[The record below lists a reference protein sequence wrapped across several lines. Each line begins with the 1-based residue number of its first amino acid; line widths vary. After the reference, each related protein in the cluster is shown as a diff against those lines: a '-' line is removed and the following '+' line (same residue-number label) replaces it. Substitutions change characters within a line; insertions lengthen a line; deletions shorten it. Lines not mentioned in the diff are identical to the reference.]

1 MKNKISRVSHYK
13 AELLLLS
20 ITVFWGI
27 SFPFTK
33 FALEDFSPIAL
44 VFLRFSITVVVFFA
58 IYYKKLQIRG
68 FKQWRYGFIL
78 GFLLFLGFIS
88 QTTGMKYTTASNSA
102 FITGTNV
109 LLVPFALYF
118 VSGRKPKI
126 QNIIGIIIVTVG
138 LYYLTGIGVSG
149 LNYGDF
155 ITIFCTFSFALHI
168 VLLDKYSKITD
179 IIHLVFGQF
188 LAMAVLSFVY
198 MMVMEYFVYDN
209 LKMNFTTSSTSLVLF
224 LALFGTL
231 LVFFLMTKF
240 QGMTNPIKASIIYN
254 MEQVFATFFAY
265 FLLDERLT
273 FSQIIGALIMI
284 SGLIVSEFSDLIFK
298 RKLK

>member
-1 MKNKISRVSHYK
+1 MKNKISHYK

-33 FALEDFSPIAL
+33 FALADFSPIAL

-58 IYYKKLQIRG
+58 IYYKKIQIRG

-78 GFLLFLGFIS
+78 GFLLFLGFIT

-118 VSGRKPKI
+118 ISKRKPKL
-126 QNIIGIIIVTVG
+126 QNLIGIVIVTVG
-138 LYYLTGIGVSG
+138 LYYLTGVGVSG

-155 ITIFCTFSFALHI
+155 ITFFCTFSFALHV

-188 LAMAVLSFVY
+188 LAMAVLSFLY
-198 MMVMEYFVYDN
+198 MMIMEYFVYDN
-209 LKMNFTTSSTSLVLF
+209 IMMNFTTSSTSLVLF

-231 LVFFLMTKF
+231 LV
-240 QGMTNPIKASIIYN
+240 
-254 MEQVFATFFAY
+254 
-265 FLLDERLT
+265 
-273 FSQIIGALIMI
+273 
-284 SGLIVSEFSDLIFK
+284 
-298 RKLK
+298 

>member
-1 MKNKISRVSHYK
+1 MKNKISHYK

-33 FALEDFSPIAL
+33 FALADFSPIAL

-58 IYYKKLQIRG
+58 IYYKKIQIRG

-78 GFLLFLGFIS
+78 GFLLFLGFIT

-118 VSGRKPKI
+118 ISKRKPKL
-126 QNIIGIIIVTVG
+126 QNLIGIVIVTVG
-138 LYYLTGIGVSG
+138 LYYLTGVGVSG

-155 ITIFCTFSFALHI
+155 ITFFCTFSFALHV

-188 LAMAVLSFVY
+188 LAMAVLSFLY
-198 MMVMEYFVYDN
+198 MMIMEYFVYDN
-209 LKMNFTTSSTSLVLF
+209 IMMNFTTSSTSLVLF

-254 MEQVFATFFAY
+254 MEQVFATFFAF

-273 FSQIIGALIMI
+273 FTQIIGALIMI
-284 SGLIVSEFSDLIFK
+284 CGLIVSEFSDLIFR
-298 RKLK
+298 RKLNK

>member
-1 MKNKISRVSHYK
+1 MKNKISHYK

-44 VFLRFSITVVVFFA
+44 VFLRFFITVVVFFF
-58 IYYKKLQIRG
+58 IYYKKLQIRS
-68 FKQWRYGFIL
+68 FKEWRYGFIL
-78 GFLLFLGFIS
+78 GFLLFLGFIT

-109 LLVPFALYF
+109 LLVPFALF
-118 VSGRKPKI
+118 FISGRKPKI
-126 QNIIGIIIVTVG
+126 QNLIGIIIVTTG

-155 ITIFCTFSFALHI
+155 ITLFCTVSFALHI

-188 LAMAVLSFVY
+188 LAMTALSLVY
-198 MMVMEYFVYDN
+198 MIVAEYFIYEN
-209 LKMNFTTSSTSLVLF
+209 LKMNFTTSSSSLVLF
-224 LALFGTL
+224 LSLFGTL

-254 MEQVFATFFAY
+254 MEQVFATFFAF

-273 FSQIIGALIMI
+273 FIQIIGALIMI
-284 SGLIVSEFSDLIFK
+284 TGLVVSEFSDLIFK
-298 RKLK
+298 RRKLN

>member
-1 MKNKISRVSHYK
+1 LKNKISHYK

-44 VFLRFSITVVVFFA
+44 VFIRFSITVVVFFI

-118 VSGRKPKI
+118 ISGRKPKI
-126 QNIIGIIIVTVG
+126 QNLIGILIVTVG

-198 MMVMEYFVYDN
+198 MIIAEYWINDN
-209 LKMNFTTSSTSLVLF
+209 LMMRFTTNSTALVLF
-224 LALFGTL
+224 LSLFGTL

-254 MEQVFATFFAY
+254 MEQVFATFFAF

-273 FSQIIGALIMI
+273 FTQIIGALIMI
-284 SGLIVSEFSDLIFK
+284 CGLVISEFSDLIFK

>member
-1 MKNKISRVSHYK
+1 LTNKISHYK

-58 IYYKKLQIRG
+58 IYYKKLNLKN
-68 FKQWRYGFIL
+68 FKEWRYGFIL
-78 GFLLFLGFIS
+78 GFLLFLGFIT
-88 QTTGMKYTTASNSA
+88 QTTGMKYTSASNSA

-118 VSGRKPKI
+118 ISGRKPKF
-126 QNIIGIIIVTVG
+126 QNIIGIIIVTAG
-138 LYYLTGIGVSG
+138 LYFLTGIGEAG

-155 ITIFCTFSFALHI
+155 ITMFCTVAFALHV

-188 LAMAVLSFVY
+188 LSMAVLSFVY
-198 MMVMEYFVYDN
+198 MMVLEVFINDDM
-209 LKMNFTTSSTSLVLF
+209 KMNFTTNSTMLVLF

-254 MEQVFATFFAY
+254 MEQVFATFFAF

-273 FSQIIGALIMI
+273 LSQIIGAVIMI
-284 SGLIVSEFSDLIFK
+284 TGLIISEFSDVIF
-298 RKLK
+298 RRRLK

>member
-1 MKNKISRVSHYK
+1 LANKISHYK

-33 FALEDFSPIAL
+33 FALENFSPIAL
-44 VFLRFSITVVVFFA
+44 VFLRFSITVVVFLI
-58 IYYKKLQIRG
+58 IYYKKLKLRG
-68 FKQWRYGFIL
+68 FKEWRYGFIL
-78 GFLLFLGFIS
+78 GFLLFLGFIT

-102 FITGTNV
+102 FITGANV
-109 LLVPFALYF
+109 LLVPFALF
-118 VSGRKPKI
+118 FIAKRKPKL
-126 QNIIGIIIVTVG
+126 QNLIGVVIVTIG
-138 LYYLTGIGVSG
+138 LYFLTGIGDSPM
-149 LNYGDF
+149 NYGDF
-155 ITIFCTFSFALHI
+155 ITMFCTIAFALHV

-188 LAMAVLSFVY
+188 LSMAVLSFIY
-198 MMVMEYFVYDN
+198 MMAVEVFINKNFQME
-209 LKMNFTTSSTSLVLF
+209 FTANSTMLVLF

-254 MEQVFATFFAY
+254 MEQVFATFFAF

-273 FSQIIGALIMI
+273 FSQILGAVVMI
-284 SGLIVSEFSDLIFK
+284 TGLIISEFSDLIFK
-298 RKLK
+298 RSSK

>member
-1 MKNKISRVSHYK
+1 MKNKISHYK

-20 ITVFWGI
+20 ITIFWGV

-44 VFLRFSITVVVFFA
+44 VFLRFSITVVVFFF
-58 IYYKKLQIRG
+58 IYYKKLQLRG
-68 FKQWRYGFIL
+68 FKEWRYGFIL

-118 VSGRKPKI
+118 ISGRKPKV
-126 QNIIGIIIVTVG
+126 QNLIGIVIVTAG
-138 LYYLTGIGVSG
+138 LYYLTGIGESG

-155 ITIFCTFSFALHI
+155 ITFFCTFAFALHI

-188 LAMAVLSFVY
+188 LAMAVLSFLY
-198 MMVMEYFVYDN
+198 MVVMEYFVHDN
-209 LKMNFTTSSTSLVLF
+209 LMMNFTLSSTSLVLF

-273 FSQIIGALIMI
+273 FSQIIGAAIMI
-284 SGLIVSEFSDLIFK
+284 CGLIISEFSDLIFK
-298 RKLK
+298 RRLK

>member
-1 MKNKISRVSHYK
+1 MKNKISHYK

-20 ITVFWGI
+20 ITIFWGV

-33 FALEDFSPIAL
+33 FALVDFSPVAL
-44 VFLRFSITVVVFFA
+44 VFLRFSITAVVFFF
-58 IYYKKLQIRG
+58 IYYKKIQIRG

-78 GFLLFLGFIS
+78 GFLLFLGFIT

-118 VSGRKPKI
+118 ISGKKPKF
-126 QNIIGIIIVTVG
+126 QNLIGILIVTIG
-138 LYYLTGIGVSG
+138 LYYLTGIGTSG
-149 LNYGDF
+149 LNYGDL
-155 ITIFCTFSFALHI
+155 ITLFCTVSFALHI

-188 LAMAVLSFVY
+188 LAMTALSFVY
-198 MMVMEYFVYDN
+198 MIAAEYFIGGN
-209 LKMNFTTSSTSLVLF
+209 LMMNFTLSSTSLVLF
-224 LALFGTL
+224 LSLFGTL

-254 MEQVFATFFAY
+254 MEQVFATFFAF

-273 FSQIIGALIMI
+273 FTQVIGALIMI
-284 SGLIVSEFSDLIFK
+284 CGLVISEFSDLIFK

>member
-1 MKNKISRVSHYK
+1 MTNKISHYK

-58 IYYKKLQIRG
+58 IYYKKLNLKN
-68 FKQWRYGFIL
+68 FKEWRYGFIL
-78 GFLLFLGFIS
+78 GFLLFLGFIT
-88 QTTGMKYTTASNSA
+88 QTTGMKYTSASNSA

-118 VSGRKPKI
+118 ISGRKPKF
-126 QNIIGIIIVTVG
+126 QNIIGIIIVTAG
-138 LYYLTGIGVSG
+138 LYFLTGIGEAG

-155 ITIFCTFSFALHI
+155 ITMFCTVAFALHV

-188 LAMAVLSFVY
+188 LSMAVLSFVY
-198 MMVMEYFVYDN
+198 MMVLEVFINDDM
-209 LKMNFTTSSTSLVLF
+209 KMNFTTNSTMLVLF

-254 MEQVFATFFAY
+254 MEQVFATFFAF

-273 FSQIIGALIMI
+273 LSQIIGAVIMI
-284 SGLIVSEFSDLIFK
+284 TGLIISEFSDVIF
-298 RKLK
+298 RRRLK

>member
-1 MKNKISRVSHYK
+1 MKNKISHYK

-20 ITVFWGI
+20 ITIFWGV

-33 FALEDFSPIAL
+33 FALVDFSPIAL

-58 IYYKKLQIRG
+58 IYYKKIQIRE

-78 GFLLFLGFIS
+78 GFLLFLGFIT

-118 VSGRKPKI
+118 ISKRKPKL
-126 QNIIGIIIVTVG
+126 QNLIGIVIVTVG
-138 LYYLTGIGVSG
+138 LYYLTGIGASG

-155 ITIFCTFSFALHI
+155 ITFFCTFSFALHV

-188 LAMAVLSFVY
+188 LSMAVLSFLY
-198 MMVMEYFVYDN
+198 MMVMEYFIYDN
-209 LKMNFTTSSTSLVLF
+209 LMMNFTTNSTSLVLF

-273 FSQIIGALIMI
+273 FTQILGALIMI
-284 SGLIVSEFSDLIFK
+284 CGLIVSEFSDLIFK

>member
-1 MKNKISRVSHYK
+1 LKNKISHYK
-13 AELLLLS
+13 AELFLLS

-44 VFLRFSITVVVFFA
+44 VFIRFSITVVVFFL

-78 GFLLFLGFIS
+78 GFLLFLGFIT

-118 VSGRKPKI
+118 ISGRKPKI
-126 QNIIGIIIVTVG
+126 QNLIGILIVTVG

-168 VLLDKYSKITD
+168 VLLDKFSKITD

-198 MMVMEYFVYDN
+198 MIIAEYWINDN
-209 LKMNFTTSSTSLVLF
+209 LMMRFTTNSTALVLF
-224 LALFGTL
+224 LSLFGTL

-254 MEQVFATFFAY
+254 MEQVFATFFAF

-273 FSQIIGALIMI
+273 FTQIIGALIMI
-284 SGLIVSEFSDLIFK
+284 CGLVISEFSDLIFK

>member
-1 MKNKISRVSHYK
+1 LKDKISHYK
-13 AELLLLS
+13 AELFLLS
-20 ITVFWGI
+20 ITVFWGV

-33 FALEDFSPIAL
+33 FALADFSPIAL
-44 VFLRFSITVVVFFA
+44 VFLRFSITLVVFFA
-58 IYYKKLQIRG
+58 IYYKKLQLRG
-68 FKQWRYGFIL
+68 FKEWRYGFIL
-78 GFLLFLGFIS
+78 GFLLFLGFIT

-118 VSGRKPKI
+118 ISKKKPRI
-126 QNIIGIIIVTVG
+126 QNIIGILIVTTG
-138 LYYLTGIGVSG
+138 LYYLTGTGVTG

-155 ITIFCTFSFALHI
+155 ITIFCTFSFALHV

-188 LAMAVLSFVY
+188 LSMGVLSFLY
-198 MMVMEYFVYDN
+198 MIIVEYLMYGN
-209 LKMNFTTSSTSLVLF
+209 LQMNFTPSSTSLVLF

-254 MEQVFATFFAY
+254 MEQVFATFFAF

-284 SGLIVSEFSDLIFK
+284 TGLIVSEFSDLIFK

>member
-1 MKNKISRVSHYK
+1 MKNKISHYK

-20 ITVFWGI
+20 ITVFWGV

-58 IYYKKLQIRG
+58 IYYKKIQIRG

-78 GFLLFLGFIS
+78 GFLLFLGFIT

-118 VSGRKPKI
+118 ISKRKPKF

-138 LYYLTGIGVSG
+138 LYYLTGVGESG

-155 ITIFCTFSFALHI
+155 ITFFCTFSFALHV

-188 LAMAVLSFVY
+188 LSMAVLSFLY
-198 MMVMEYFVYDN
+198 MMIMEYFVYEN
-209 LKMNFTTSSTSLVLF
+209 LTMNFTTSSTSLVLF

-284 SGLIVSEFSDLIFK
+284 CGLIVSEFSDLIF
-298 RKLK
+298 RRRLK

>member
-1 MKNKISRVSHYK
+1 LKNKISHYK

-20 ITVFWGI
+20 ITIFWGV

-33 FALEDFSPIAL
+33 FALADFSPIAL
-44 VFLRFSITVVVFFA
+44 VFLRFSITVVVFFV
-58 IYYKKLQIRG
+58 IYYRKIQISG
-68 FKQWRYGFIL
+68 FTQWRYGFIL
-78 GFLLFLGFIS
+78 GFLLFLGFIT

-118 VSGRKPKI
+118 ISGRKPKI
-126 QNIIGIIIVTVG
+126 QNLIGIVIVTVG
-138 LYYLTGIGVSG
+138 LYYLTGIKDSG
-149 LNYGDF
+149 FNYGDF
-155 ITIFCTFSFALHI
+155 ITLFCTFSFALHV

-188 LAMAVLSFVY
+188 LSMAVLSFLY
-198 MMVMEYFVYDN
+198 MMVMEYFVYEN
-209 LKMNFTTSSTSLVLF
+209 LMMNFTTNSTSLVLF

-273 FSQIIGALIMI
+273 FTQIIGALIMI
-284 SGLIVSEFSDLIFK
+284 CGLIVSEFSDLIFK
-298 RKLK
+298 RRLK